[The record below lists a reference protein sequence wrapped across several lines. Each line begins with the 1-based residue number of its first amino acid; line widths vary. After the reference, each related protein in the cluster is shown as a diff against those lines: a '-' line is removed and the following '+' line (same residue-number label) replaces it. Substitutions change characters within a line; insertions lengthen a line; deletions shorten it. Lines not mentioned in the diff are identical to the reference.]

1 MRNKKGILIILLVL
15 FLCMVSS
22 CAERIPENPSFDSL
36 ESRVIGMPTYASVCW
51 GNYVINKWNDA
62 TYDRVT
68 GELVYG
74 LCENPECNQSCIFH
88 NGSMRPK
95 AIKNNVFYFVFEGRV
110 AKTRYY
116 CAKNLLTGDIDVL
129 FEVGYDNITPNDAM
143 FVEDEYVYYTRKYL
157 KDGGNP
163 ALPNDYHSFVCRVSL
178 EGGDSEKVYELRG
191 NSETLRILTDGMMLT
206 TWEDSFY
213 RIDTTT
219 GVQTKL
225 LSLEDAGFLGIS
237 ELQYLDGMLYFQV
250 KPENSLIAA
259 PNGQP
264 AQQLRLVILNT
275 KTGEWRYFVDVPVL
289 TYRLCDDAIYYS
301 PVEFRQVNDPNIYAP
316 TDPEGAKYLLGSSTL
331 YACDHD
337 GGNVRAVYT
346 DETHTLDFIN
356 HYTVVDGVLYG
367 WIFEFDFNANK
378 FGQSFFAEIHFDTGE
393 VIRPTSI
400 VDMRR

>member
-1 MRNKKGILIILLVL
+1 
-15 FLCMVSS
+15 
-22 CAERIPENPSFDSL
+22 
-36 ESRVIGMPTYASVCW
+36 
-51 GNYVINKWNDA
+51 
-62 TYDRVT
+62 
-68 GELVYG
+68 
-74 LCENPECNQSCIFH
+74 
-88 NGSMRPK
+88 
-95 AIKNNVFYFVFEGRV
+95 
-110 AKTRYY
+110 
-116 CAKNLLTGDIDVL
+116 
-129 FEVGYDNITPNDAM
+129 
-143 FVEDEYVYYTRKYL
+143 
-157 KDGGNP
+157 
-163 ALPNDYHSFVCRVSL
+163 
-178 EGGDSEKVYELRG
+178 
-191 NSETLRILTDGMMLT
+191 MLT

-275 KTGEWRYFVDVPVL
+275 KTGEWRYLVDVPVL

-367 WIFEFDFNANK
+367 WIFEFDFKANK

-400 VDMRR
+400 VDMRK

>member
-1 MRNKKGILIILLVL
+1 MRNNKCILIFLLVL
-15 FLCMVSS
+15 FLCMLSS
-22 CAERIPENPSFDSL
+22 CAERIPENLSFEVL

-62 TYDRVT
+62 TYDRIT

-74 LCENPECNQSCIFH
+74 LCENLECNQSCIFH
-88 NGSMRPK
+88 KGSMQPK
-95 AIKNNVFYFVFEGRV
+95 AIKNSIFYFVFEGRV
-110 AKTRYY
+110 AQKRYY
-116 CAKNLLTGDIDVL
+116 CAKNLLTGEIEVL
-129 FEVGYDNITPNDAM
+129 FEVGYDNITPNNAM

-163 ALPNDYHSFVCRVSL
+163 DLPNDYHSFVCRVSL
-178 EGGDSEKVYELRG
+178 EGGNSEKVYELRG
-191 NSETLRILTDGMMLT
+191 NSETLRVLTGGMMLT
-206 TWEDSFY
+206 TWEGSFY

-219 GVQTKL
+219 WEQTKL
-225 LSLEDAGFLGIS
+225 LSLEEAGFLGVS

-264 AQQLRLVILNT
+264 TQQLRLIIMNT
-275 KTGEWRYFVDVPVL
+275 KTGEWRYLVDVPVL
-289 TYRLCDDAIYYS
+289 TYRLCDDAVYYS
-301 PVEFRQVNDPNIYAP
+301 PVEFRQVNDPEIYAP

-356 HYTVVDGVLYG
+356 HYTVLDGVLYG
-367 WIFEFDFNANK
+367 WIFEFDFKANK
-378 FGQSFFAEIHFDTGE
+378 FGQPFFAEIHFDTGE
-393 VIRPTSI
+393 IIRPTSI
-400 VDMRR
+400 VDKRK